1 MDNAKKGDWVKI
13 HNIVLNPNE
22 RAPQV
27 PDDTKK
33 VPLEMWVKGFL
44 LHDGIIN
51 ENVKIQ
57 TITGRKVEGKLLEIN
72 PSYTHDFGKFVPEIL
87 NIGLQLKEILF
98 GGEDHE

>member
-1 MDNAKKGDWVKI
+1 MDIAKKGDWVKI
-13 HNIVLNPNE
+13 HNIVLHPNE

-44 LHDGIIN
+44 LHDGNIN

-87 NIGLQLKEILF
+87 SIGLQLKEILF